1 MCLPSTT
8 LKPTFHCSRDDS
20 ACYVALSVAFVL
32 EAAFIEVVFM
42 FKLMAWLGIYVGT
55 PSAATYVTLSYQE
68 HFVVLFALFV
78 GVGLLAILPLLG
90 NPARH

>member
-1 MCLPSTT
+1 
-8 LKPTFHCSRDDS
+8 
-20 ACYVALSVAFVL
+20 
-32 EAAFIEVVFM
+32 M